1 MKISKKE
8 QEKHLE
14 RLVKVMELVAERLED
29 AVNKKQTDVLL
40 KRRLLN
46 YQYATRALRETI
58 QIFKEV
64 FGDEDSS

>member
-14 RLVKVMELVAERLED
+14 RLFKVMELVSERLED